1 MSPTC
6 LVRALSA
13 ACLTATCVIAG
24 NLPPANAAGVQ
35 KQTHRIDTGSDRIE
49 VDFYYLPGSVPKPVA
64 VVSHG
69 FLGNRHR
76 MAAWGRRL
84 AADGFLV
91 AVPTNPAI
99 VSIDRNVSSLR
110 FLLTRGS
117 QSRWPIPVVSNGQ
130 TVLIGFSKGGLET
143 LLVAA
148 SHAVPLQAWVGL
160 DPVDRDQRGS
170 VAARQV
176 QVPGLAILAA
186 PSPMNAYGN
195 ARAMLAC
202 YAGPLQ
208 IKRVPGARHVEAESP
223 DWPADPNTFQR
234 FASEVSRFLKTTL
247 NAPTAP
253 PLPNA
258 LKIGD
263 FPQP

>member
-13 ACLTATCVIAG
+13 ACLAATCVIAG
-24 NLPPANAAGVQ
+24 RLPPANAAGVQ

-49 VDFYYLPGSVPKPVA
+49 VDFYYLPSHVPKPVA

-99 VSIDRNVSSLR
+99 VSIDRNVNSLR

-117 QSRWPIPVVSNGQ
+117 QGRWPIPVASNGQ
-130 TVLIGFSKGGLET
+130 AVLLGFSKGGLET
-143 LLVAA
+143 LLVASSA
-148 SHAVPLQAWVGL
+148 AVPLQAWVGL

-186 PSPMNAYGN
+186 PSPMNANGN

-208 IKRVPGARHVEAESP
+208 VKRVPGARHVEAESP
-223 DWPADPNTFQR
+223 DWPADPSTFQR
-234 FASEVSRFLKTTL
+234 FAKEVSRFLKT
-247 NAPTAP
+247 AVSPVHP
-253 PLPNA
+253 PSIPEQESSSA
-258 LKIGD
+258 RTK
-263 FPQP
+263 P